1 MFSGV
6 SGHIA
11 PLDRSK
17 LPAYLPA
24 ACSPPQ
30 LNPWDVYAE
39 LKEINPSKAAGPDGW
54 KPQLIREFGY
64 EFSVPL
70 TDILN
75 SSYASGVVPSQW
87 KEAIIVPIPKT
98 SPPNV
103 EKLRPVSLTP
113 IFSKIAEGF
122 ICDWILEDIEEFIDV
137 RQFGNVSGVST
148 SHYLVNLMHY
158 LYQGVEKLEHIGT
171 VVLTDFSKAFDL
183 IDHTVL
189 IERMIDMGVRRT
201 IVPWV
206 SDFLHNRQ
214 QCVRFSETLS
224 DFVTVKGGVPQGT
237 KLGPL
242 CFQIIINSAAKDA
255 KSKCWKYVD
264 DMTFGEIR
272 HRQRKGTIQNDLDDF
287 THWSKNNSLK
297 LNPSKCQALL
307 VNFGKVKPQHA
318 DLRIGNELLPFVDK
332 AKVLG
337 VWVQNDLKWDAQVI
351 NMLIRANKRL
361 FMLRTLKKFGFSQE
375 ELEIVFKSYLR
386 PILEYAA
393 VVWHSSI
400 TSKQCYDIERIQK
413 RACRIILGHKY
424 NSYDGA
430 ISSCNLDNLADR
442 RENLCLKFAQGL
454 SSNVRTS
461 HLIPPTRKECHGRNL
476 RNSSAISQL
485 RTRTARFENSP
496 VPFFINL
503 LNK

>member
-1 MFSGV
+1 M
-6 SGHIA
+6 
-11 PLDRSK
+11 
-17 LPAYLPA
+17 PA

-214 QCVRFSETLS
+214 QCVHFNET
-224 DFVTVKGGVPQGT
+224 FNVTVKGGG
-237 KLGPL
+237 
-242 CFQIIINSAAKDA
+242 F
-255 KSKCWKYVD
+255 
-264 DMTFGEIR
+264 
-272 HRQRKGTIQNDLDDF
+272 
-287 THWSKNNSLK
+287 
-297 LNPSKCQALL
+297 
-307 VNFGKVKPQHA
+307 
-318 DLRIGNELLPFVDK
+318 LR
-332 AKVLG
+332 
-337 VWVQNDLKWDAQVI
+337 AQ
-351 NMLIRANKRL
+351 
-361 FMLRTLKKFGFSQE
+361 
-375 ELEIVFKSYLR
+375 
-386 PILEYAA
+386 
-393 VVWHSSI
+393 
-400 TSKQCYDIERIQK
+400 
-413 RACRIILGHKY
+413 
-424 NSYDGA
+424 
-430 ISSCNLDNLADR
+430 NLAHFVS
-442 RENLCLKFAQGL
+442 KL
-454 SSNVRTS
+454 S
-461 HLIPPTRKECHGRNL
+461 
-476 RNSSAISQL
+476 
-485 RTRTARFENSP
+485 
-496 VPFFINL
+496 
-503 LNK
+503 